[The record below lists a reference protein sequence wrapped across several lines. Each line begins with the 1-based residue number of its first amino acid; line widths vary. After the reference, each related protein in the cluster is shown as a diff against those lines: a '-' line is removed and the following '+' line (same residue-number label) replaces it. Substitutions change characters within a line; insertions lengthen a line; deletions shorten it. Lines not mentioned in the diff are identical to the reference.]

1 MLYVTEAIIPKRLL
15 FKMEFNAFYST
26 QTVALPNRLSFQE
39 KARFFYQMAALLDSG
54 LSLQQS
60 LNLAGQD
67 CSSSFRRY
75 LQQLSFVVGS
85 GQNLATAITLNGG
98 YFDRWT
104 VSLIRLAEYGG
115 SLSQICTKIAS
126 TSETQLRHRRLDSSV
141 RFSTVAMVWSLLILT
156 AVIFNRTPMGFIRP
170 EFWLRS
176 LLIALL
182 LWLIS
187 FLASR
192 YLSRGS
198 FLVRKLPLVG
208 KIAETR
214 SLLYLAQL
222 QLPLS
227 CGVPILAAVELL
239 REHIPD
245 LVMKANL
252 SSAARR
258 IRAGQNLSSSLDG
271 KLPPIAIQ
279 MLRTGEE
286 TGNLDTALQDINQ
299 YYQNNLEQR
308 LRSLENSLR
317 LLGILASALL
327 VGAVAIRGLRLLL
340 NSLPG

>member
-1 MLYVTEAIIPKRLL
+1 MALL
-15 FKMEFNAFYST
+15 
-26 QTVALPNRLSFQE
+26 NRLTVQE
-39 KARFFYQMAALLDSG
+39 QARFFYQMAALLDSG

-67 CSSSFRRY
+67 CSASFRRY
-75 LQQLSFVVGS
+75 LRQLSLVVGN
-85 GQNLATAITLNGG
+85 GQDLATAITLNGG

-104 VSLIRLAEYGG
+104 VGLIRLAEYSG
-115 SLSQICTKIAS
+115 SLPHICTKMAIAFESQIRHKRLYRSVKYS
-126 TSETQLRHRRLDSSV
+126 TIVTI
-141 RFSTVAMVWSLLILT
+141 WSLLILT
-156 AVIFNRTPMGFIRP
+156 AVIFNHTPMGFIRP

-182 LWLIS
+182 LVLIG

-214 SLLYLAQL
+214 SLLYFAQL

-245 LVMKANL
+245 VVMKANL

-258 IRAGQNLSSSLDG
+258 IRVGQNLSSSLEG
-271 KLPPIAIQ
+271 KLPPIALQ

-317 LLGILASALL
+317 VLGILAIALL
-327 VGAVAIRGLRLLL
+327 VGAVAVRGIRLLL